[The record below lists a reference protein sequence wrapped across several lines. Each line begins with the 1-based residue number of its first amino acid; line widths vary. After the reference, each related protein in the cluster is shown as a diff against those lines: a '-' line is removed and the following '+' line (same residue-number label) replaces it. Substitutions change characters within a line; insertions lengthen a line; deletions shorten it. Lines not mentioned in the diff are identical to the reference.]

1 MPTKRQLYQTWATE
15 HEFPETRRED
25 DPAYRKPKIPP
36 PMTNPP
42 LPEEIREQINK
53 QAKIMYNSLYAQT
66 AYKHAATTYA
76 SLALALKDALEESQK
91 TIEWMSNHMTV
102 VLAKYAP
109 IERSMVES
117 STIKTKAALG
127 LFPEQGKEGKEN
139 G

>member
-1 MPTKRQLYQTWATE
+1 MRKQHINTPQLPT
-15 HEFPETRRED
+15 
-25 DPAYRKPKIPP
+25 PP
-36 PMTNPP
+36 TPW
-42 LPEEIREQINK
+42 R
-53 QAKIMYNSLYAQT
+53 
-66 AYKHAATTYA
+66 
-76 SLALALKDALEESQK
+76 LKMRLKGSQK

-127 LFPEQGKEGKEN
+127 LFPEQGKDGSH

>member
-1 MPTKRQLYQTWATE
+1 
-15 HEFPETRRED
+15 
-25 DPAYRKPKIPP
+25 
-36 PMTNPP
+36 MTNQP
-42 LPEEIREQINK
+42 LPEEIRVEIYKEAEEMYKGILPQFRSGLIN
-53 QAKIMYNSLYAQT
+53 
-66 AYKHAATTYA
+66 AYRTGAEKHH

-127 LFPEQGKEGKEN
+127 LFPEQVKEGKDVL
-139 G
+139 